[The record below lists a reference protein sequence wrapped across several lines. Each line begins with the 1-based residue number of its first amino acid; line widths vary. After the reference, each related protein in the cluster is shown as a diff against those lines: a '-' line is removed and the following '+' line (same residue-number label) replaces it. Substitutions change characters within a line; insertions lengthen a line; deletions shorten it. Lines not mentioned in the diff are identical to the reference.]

1 MKKLIQD
8 HHYEFDEVTRII
20 TFIKD
25 HYAYQEEKR
34 VFARHGVDIDQIKT
48 VDEYDLFKLEYRY
61 DFLEI
66 FEQKWQKVQPK
77 TLEEKY
83 RKSLMLNDLKE
94 FKRLK
99 KIIEKKKALNIKVVK

>member
-1 MKKLIQD
+1 MKILIQD

-25 HYAYQEEKR
+25 HHAYQKEKR
-34 VFARHGVDIDQIKT
+34 IFAMHDVDIDQIKT
-48 VDEYDLFKLEYRY
+48 VDEYDLFKFEYRY

-66 FEQKWQKVQPK
+66 FEQKWRKVQAK

-99 KIIEKKKALNIKVVK
+99 KIIVKKRALNIKIVK